1 MSTKERRKN
10 SIVIP
15 YLFFLFE
22 IIVIFEV
29 SYIYTKLFGTT
40 LLSLSLLG
48 IVGVYALYSAVSRLS
63 RVIQR
68 IRFSN
73 YNFTTQKKK
82 NYTS

>member
-10 SIVIP
+10 SLVVP

-22 IIVIFEV
+22 IIVIFEI
-29 SYIYTKLFGTT
+29 SYIYTNLFGTS
-40 LLSLSLLG
+40 LLSLAPLSLMML
-48 IVGVYALYSAVSRLS
+48 YAFYNAVSRLS

-73 YNFTTQKKK
+73 YNFATEKKK
-82 NYTS
+82 NYTP